1 MQVPSIQIVYP
12 PPPVWNNQNGTGS
25 VNLEN
30 SPFLGGIQL
39 KWDSDNE
46 ELKLGV
52 DESYTLT
59 VPNGNCQLFFFWDR
73 DLVL

>member
-1 MQVPSIQIVYP
+1 MYP

-25 VNLEN
+25 ANEN
-30 SPFLGGIQL
+30 SPFLAGIQL

-52 DESYTLT
+52 DESYTLS
-59 VPNGNCQLFFFWDR
+59 VPNGNTPVFIFLFEIEI
-73 DLVL
+73 LVIKS